1 MLKRM
6 ACEVQ
11 ISRNQISTRCARLAP
26 VILTGSLRVLLV
38 EDSVDD
44 ADLLELALKRG
55 GYEVYCERVDNP
67 EAMDAALKRG
77 GWDIVISDYVMPRF
91 SGLDALTLM
100 QSHGVDLPF
109 ILVSGHIGEELA
121 VAAMKSGAHDYV
133 MKDRLA
139 RLVPAVARELREAQ
153 SRRARLAS
161 EEALRESEA
170 RLKCSLE
177 AEQKARADAEAAGRA
192 KDQFLA
198 MLSHELR
205 TPLTPVLMLAETLL
219 ASGKFPAKVRSALEV
234 IQRNVELEA
243 KLIDDLLDLT
253 RITHKKLELQL
264 QTVDVHQLLRAA
276 IEICHCDVQ
285 AKGQRLAAKLKADRH
300 LAQADPARLQQVFWN
315 LIKNA
320 VKFTPSEGTIH
331 VQSAN
336 FGDKIRIRVKDSG
349 VGIEKSLLQKI
360 FKPFEQGGQKVT
372 HEYGGLGLGLAISK
386 ATIDAHGGTLS
397 ADSAGKNK
405 GAEFTVELQTVAS
418 PHET

>member
-1 MLKRM
+1 MT
-6 ACEVQ
+6 CEIQ
-11 ISRNQISTRCARLAP
+11 IGGNQTSTRAQ
-26 VILTGSLRVLLV
+26 VIFTGSLRVLLV
-38 EDSVDD
+38 EDSEDD
-44 ADLLELALKRG
+44 ADLLQLALKRG
-55 GYEVYCERVDNP
+55 GYDVRSERVDDP
-67 EAMDAALKRG
+67 ETMDAALRRD

-91 SGLDALTLM
+91 SGLDALKLM
-100 QSHGVDLPF
+100 QSHGLDIPF
-109 ILVSGHIGEELA
+109 IIVSGHIGEELA

-133 MKDRLA
+133 MKDKLA

-153 SRRARLAS
+153 SRRARRAS
-161 EEALRESEA
+161 EDALRESEG

-177 AEQKARADAEAAGRA
+177 AEQKARAEAEAAGRA

-205 TPLTPVLMLAETLL
+205 TPLTPVLMLAQTLL
-219 ASGKFPAKVRSALEV
+219 ASAKLSAKVRSALEV

-264 QTVDVHQLLRAA
+264 QTADVHHLLRAA
-276 IEICHCDVQ
+276 VEICHPDVQ
-285 AKGQRLAAKLKADRH
+285 AKGQRLVAKLKAERH
-300 LAQADPARLQQVFWN
+300 FAQADPARLQQVFWN

-320 VKFTPSEGTIH
+320 VKFTPPEGTIT

-336 FGDKIRIRVKDSG
+336 FGDKIRVRVKDSG
-349 VGIEKSLLQKI
+349 MGIEKSMLEKI
-360 FKPFEQGGQKVT
+360 FKPFEQGGTKVT

-397 ADSAGKNK
+397 ADSAGKSR
-405 GAEFTVELQTVAS
+405 GAEFTVELQTVGS
-418 PHET
+418 LHET